1 MHDLINVVLSD
12 GAAPIISSGR
22 NAQDVVE
29 VLSGFVVSAL
39 IGRVGASAL
48 YDAVQELLDAE
59 QWALDG
65 GPLAERELE
74 IGETRVSSHKFT
86 SQNVKVRVSTPI
98 SKCTE
103 SCVKP

>member
-1 MHDLINVVLSD
+1 MIMKTGRGGKLASGDLLPLLD
-12 GAAPIISSGR
+12 LAE
-22 NAQDVVE
+22 Q
-29 VLSGFVVSAL
+29 
-39 IGRVGASAL
+39 
-48 YDAVQELLDAE
+48 LLDAE